1 MQVMKRIA
9 FLLFAVLTACA
20 GADDAA
26 VIETDRF
33 IDVVV
38 ELRRAAIEL
47 RHDPA
52 AYEARRDQVLGS
64 AGVTEAQLRTYVERR
79 GTDLDH
85 MAGVW
90 STINSRMSELE
101 ATVQ

>member
-1 MQVMKRIA
+1 MQVMKRFALLIFAA
-9 FLLFAVLTACA
+9 FAACA
-20 GADDAA
+20 SAEDAG
-26 VIETDRF
+26 VLETDRF

-47 RHDPA
+47 SQDPP
-52 AYEARRDQVLGS
+52 AYEARRDRILDS

-79 GTDLDH
+79 STDLEY